1 LQLNFLEG
9 SKRLIFNCK
18 SNKMNYILKILLSAV
33 AVVILA
39 KLIPGVTVDTYTTAI
54 WVAFLIGILDT
65 IIKPIFVIL
74 TLPITI
80 VTLGLFLF
88 VINAVLILM
97 ANNWIDGFS
106 VSSFW
111 TALLF
116 SILLSFFESIL
127 YKVIEK

>member
-1 LQLNFLEG
+1 
-9 SKRLIFNCK
+9 
-18 SNKMNYILKILLSAV
+18 MNYILKILLSAV
-33 AVVILA
+33 AVVLLA

-97 ANNWIDGFS
+97 ANSWIDGFS

-116 SILLSFFESIL
+116 SILLSFLESVL

>member
-1 LQLNFLEG
+1 
-9 SKRLIFNCK
+9 
-18 SNKMNYILKILLSAV
+18 MNYILKILLSAV

-54 WVAFLIGILDT
+54 WVAFLIGILDA
-65 IIKPIFVIL
+65 IVKPIFVIL

-97 ANNWIDGFS
+97 ANSWIDGFS

-116 SILLSFFESIL
+116 SILLSFFESFL
-127 YKVIEK
+127 YKMIEK